1 MIETNSTKI
10 ILCKILK
17 EIKTGNDI
25 SYGEIL
31 FLQEHQADIK
41 RFFPNDPLLWQ
52 WANIP
57 ESEWNGAGENE

>member
-17 EIKTGNDI
+17 EIKAENNI

-31 FLQEHQADIK
+31 FLQEHQAEIK
-41 RFFPNDPLLWQ
+41 KHFPNDPILWQ
-52 WANIP
+52 WAGID
-57 ESEWNGAGENE
+57 ESEYRGARCK

>member
-17 EIKTGNDI
+17 EIKAGNDI

-31 FLQEHQADIK
+31 FLQEHQAEIK
-41 RFFPNDPLLWQ
+41 KHFPDEPELWQ
-52 WANIP
+52 WGGIP
-57 ESEWNGAGENE
+57 ESEYLKAQGM